1 MKMIF
6 VEDQRAAMTDM
17 TGQMVI
23 ITGASSGFGKNL
35 AYECAARNAT
45 VEVIKDDIDSR
56 IYEILRFM

>member
-6 VEDQRAAMTDM
+6 IDDVKAAMVDM
-17 TGQMVI
+17 TGQMVV

-45 VEVIKDDIDSR
+45 VEVKKEDLD
-56 IYEILRFM
+56 